1 MLYLLCSLV
10 AAGLAAGVVATPQPI
25 QLTARKMPR
34 GHIAALRK
42 RALEPVNVP
51 LADFFINID
60 LQWFGN
66 ISVGTP
72 PQTISVVFDT
82 GSFTLEFVST
92 ECGAPCAGQVVFDP
106 SKSSTFIQGNEI
118 GELDFATGVG
128 VDPVINNDYVLTERN
143 GFDTVSVGGLTV
155 KNQSL
160 FTIINQTAPFDIDPF
175 SGILGM
181 GCTSS
186 ALAERLIKEGLP
198 ALFGILLT
206 PKAVGHAELT
216 LGGFDESKFIGPLTF
231 APLSAEADDQWAL
244 DSPSITVNGR
254 TTPLLASNRSIIF
267 DSGTSNI
274 VFDQNTTEAMNALIS
289 PDIKP
294 FAAEPGAYG
303 IACDKIPEL
312 KAEID
317 FAFIGEGGKVFHL
330 KIPTSELNV
339 GPFKSDPTI
348 CQTLINT
355 FPDLELV
362 GGSLLKH
369 YYSVW
374 DIGGQRMGF
383 APNGKHHSLSHYTS
397 QIVNGVRWRVG
408 H

>member
-1 MLYLLCSLV
+1 M
-10 AAGLAAGVVATPQPI
+10 
-25 QLTARKMPR
+25 
-34 GHIAALRK
+34 RK
-42 RALEPVNVP
+42 RGLHPTNVP

-92 ECGAPCAGQVVFDP
+92 ECGAPCAGQIAFDP

-118 GELDFATGVG
+118 SELDFGTGVG
-128 VDPVINNDYVLTERN
+128 VDPVIDNDYVLTTRN

-175 SGILGM
+175 SGILGL
-181 GCTSS
+181 SS
-186 ALAERLIKEGLP
+186 ITDPEFFFGALIKEGLP
-198 ALFGILLT
+198 ALFGMLLT
-206 PKAVGHAELT
+206 PQAVGHAELT
-216 LGGFDESKFIGPLTF
+216 LGGIDESKFIGPLTF

-303 IACDKIPEL
+303 IACDKIGSL

-317 FAFIGEGGKVFHL
+317 FAFIGEEGKVFHL
-330 KIPTSELNV
+330 NIPTRELNV
-339 GPFKSDPTI
+339 GPFKSDPSI

-374 DIGGQRMGF
+374 DVGGQRMGF
-383 APNGKHHSLSHYTS
+383 APNGH
-397 QIVNGVRWRVG
+397 
-408 H
+408 